1 MNTMLDEWLTEVD
14 HELQITEGVT
24 LDEIGYFDWWLCF
37 NDGES
42 PNSALQIFYSCQE
55 EDG

>member
-24 LDEIGYFDWWLCF
+24 LDEIGYFD
-37 NDGES
+37 
-42 PNSALQIFYSCQE
+42 
-55 EDG
+55 